1 MRHDYETTKFNA
13 VCRHIIYKKI
23 MELSGEE
30 YSWEA
35 FLEYDKKNLADSPR

>member
-1 MRHDYETTKFNA
+1 MLHKESSKEENLLQKP
-13 VCRHIIYKKI
+13 IYKKI

-35 FLEYDKKNLADSPR
+35 FLEYDKKNLIDSPR